1 MRHRKSGRKLNRTS
15 SHRMAMLRNMVTD
28 FLDKERIVT
37 TVPKAKELRSFAE
50 KMITLGKRE
59 NLHARRKALSVIR
72 RKTVVHK
79 LFDDLGPRYADRPG
93 GYTRIIR
100 LGTVRK
106 GDATEMAILELV
118 ESEMSSEP
126 KAEKPKKTKPAAT
139 AKVVAK
145 EPEPKKEA
153 ESAASAE
160 PEGSDEASAPQEAA
174 AEAEGDSKEKAE
186 TGNADSAETE
196 DKKGD

>member
-59 NLHARRKALSVIR
+59 NLHAHRKALSVIR

-126 KAEKPKKTKPAAT
+126 KAEKPKKKTKPAAT

-174 AEAEGDSKEKAE
+174 AEAEGDSKEKA
-186 TGNADSAETE
+186 ATE
-196 DKKGD
+196 DKKED